1 MRSSVPTKVFG
12 LPAHVLLVHAVVVL
26 VPLACLALVLH
37 VVWPAA
43 RSRLGIV
50 TPALALVSLVLVP
63 VTTNAGEYLRDHQT
77 VGGEIAA
84 KIDKHEHLGSQ
95 LLYYAIP
102 LFLVAVGV
110 WLLGRY
116 RDGAV
121 VPGVAAERT
130 AVREVPSWVT
140 VVVGVVAAG
149 LAVATTIQLYRIGD
163 SGAHAVWDGTL
174 H

>member
-1 MRSSVPTKVFG
+1 MPTKIFG
-12 LPAHVLLVHAVVVL
+12 LPAHVLLVHAVVIL
-26 VPLACLALVLH
+26 VPLACLALILH
-37 VVWPAA
+37 AVWPAA

-50 TPALALVSLVLVP
+50 TPGLALVSLVLVP
-63 VTTNAGEYLRDHQT
+63 ITTNAGQYLQEHQSAALAART
-77 VGGEIAA
+77 VE
-84 KIDKHEHLGSQ
+84 HERLGSQ

-102 LFLVAVGV
+102 LFVVALVV
-110 WLLGRY
+110 WGLGRY

-121 VPGVAAERT
+121 VPGIVAERSV
-130 AVREVPSWVT
+130 AREVPGWLT
-140 VVVGVVAAG
+140 AVVAVVATA

>member
-1 MRSSVPTKVFG
+1 VPTKVFG

-37 VVWPAA
+37 AVWPAA

-63 VTTNAGEYLRDHQT
+63 ITTNAGEYLRDHQT
-77 VGGEIAA
+77 VGPDIAV
-84 KIDKHEHLGSQ
+84 KIDRHEQLGNQ

-102 LFLVAVGV
+102 LFVVAVAV
-110 WLLGRY
+110 WVLGRY
-116 RDGAV
+116 RDGAP
-121 VPGVAAERT
+121 VPGVAGDQ
-130 AVREVPSWVT
+130 AVAREVPGWLT
-140 VVVGVVAAG
+140 IGVAVAGIA

-163 SGAHAVWDGTL
+163 SGAHAVWDGVL

>member
-1 MRSSVPTKVFG
+1 VPTKVFG
-12 LPAHVLLVHAVVVL
+12 LPAHVLLVHAMVIL
-26 VPLACLALVLH
+26 VPLACLALILH
-37 VVWPAA
+37 AVWPAA

-50 TPALALVSLVLVP
+50 TPGLALVGLVLVP

-84 KIDKHEHLGSQ
+84 KIDKHEELGSQ

-102 LFLVAVGV
+102 LFVVALVV
-110 WLLGRY
+110 WGLGRY

-121 VPGVAAERT
+121 VPGIAAERSM
-130 AVREVPSWVT
+130 ARDVPGWLTGLVA
-140 VVVGVVAAG
+140 VVATA